1 MSFLDRAKQA
11 AASVADQAKQTAEQ
25 ARHTAVESVDKAQ
38 AAIHDPATAD
48 KAKAALSRAK
58 RGIATAI
65 DRIDPAVLADVIIK
79 ATALQ
84 ERANIALKTKGS
96 PYRISQIE
104 IGAAI
109 PPSVT
114 FAIART
120 DDPDVDVLPDGAVA
134 STKLLDLLPASGATT
149 VQALDGSPLD
159 ESALADDLT

>member
-114 FAIART
+114 FSINRVDAYEEILT
-120 DDPDVDVLPDGAVA
+120 DSVA
-134 STKLLDLLPASGATT
+134 STELAERLRPETATDIR
-149 VQALDGSPLD
+149 ALDGSLID
-159 ESALADDLT
+159 AGSLEADGEG